1 MFIMKKKKFF
11 LYATMMLLSSF
22 CASCGD
28 DDDDPSPAP
37 VADGYEFIHSVNVG
51 ENTYISL
58 FKDLNVGEVGTDNS
72 QIHAE
77 GAFTY
82 VYNSKVF
89 VTDTE
94 HLYKYTVSNGKL
106 VQEGTTLLFPT
117 GAQAAFLTFMSDTK
131 AYVSC
136 LGLGKIWIINPST
149 MTKTGEIDLAD
160 YAIGKEEGDNNPEPG
175 ASVIRDG
182 VLYVALTQLKSAYY
196 PNQGAHVLLIDTKT
210 DTPIKAISDN
220 RATMVSC
227 TTPSGDPFV
236 DEKGDIYFYSVAM
249 FGYVPGLTEG
259 FLRIKKGEQEFDKT
273 YYFPIADKE
282 LAGVKGNKANYV
294 YNKVYAGNGKVYAY
308 LNIPGAM
315 GNPPDYVNDKSMQAF
330 EIDVYNKA
338 LKKLDVESTTGWA
351 TSICKYGDDIV
362 LGMASTQGTG
372 YYIYHTKDG
381 SVDNMKVKTVGAP
394 YMISYLKR

>member
-1 MFIMKKKKFF
+1 MKKKKYF

-22 CASCGD
+22 CVSCGD
-28 DDDDPSPAP
+28 DNDDPSPAP

>member
-1 MFIMKKKKFF
+1 MKKKKYF

-22 CASCGD
+22 CVSCGD

-58 FKDLNVGEVGTDNS
+58 FKDLNVGEVGTENS

-94 HLYKYTVSNGKL
+94 HLYKYAISNGKL

-175 ASVIRDG
+175 ASIIRDG

-282 LAGVKGNKANYV
+282 LSDVKGNKANYA
-294 YNKVYAGNGKVYAY
+294 YNKVYAGKGKVYAY

-315 GNPPDYVNDKSMQAF
+315 SNPPDYVNDKSMQAF
-330 EIDVYNKA
+330 EIDVYNKT
-338 LKKLDVESTTGWA
+338 LKKLEVESTTGWA

-381 SVDNMKVKTVGAP
+381 SVDNMKVKTIGAP
-394 YMISYLKR
+394 YTINYLK

>member
-1 MFIMKKKKFF
+1 MKKKKFYLF
-11 LYATMMLLSSF
+11 ATMMLLSSF
-22 CASCGD
+22 CVSCGD
-28 DDDDPSPAP
+28 DEDDPSPAP
-37 VADGYEFIHSVNVG
+37 VADGYEFVHSVNVG

-94 HLYKYTVSNGKL
+94 HLYKYAVSNGKL

-149 MTKTGEIDLAD
+149 MTKTGEIDLTD

-282 LAGVKGNKANYV
+282 LAGVKGNKANYA
-294 YNKVYAGNGKVYAY
+294 YNKVYAGKGKVYAY

-315 GNPPDYVNDKSMQAF
+315 SNPPDYVNDKSMQAF

-362 LGMASTQGTG
+362 LGMASTLGTG
-372 YYIYHTKDG
+372 YYVYHTKDG

-394 YMISYLKR
+394 YMISYLK

>member
-1 MFIMKKKKFF
+1 MKKKKYF

-22 CASCGD
+22 CVSCGD
-28 DDDDPSPAP
+28 DNDDPSPAP

-58 FKDLNVGEVGTDNS
+58 FKDLNVSEVGTENS

-94 HLYKYTVSNGKL
+94 HLYKYAVSNGKL

-149 MTKTGEIDLAD
+149 MTKTGEIDLTD

-282 LAGVKGNKANYV
+282 LSDVKGNKANYA
-294 YNKVYAGNGKVYAY
+294 YNKVYAGKGKVYAY

-315 GNPPDYVNDKSMQAF
+315 SNPPDYVNDKSMQAF
-330 EIDVYNKA
+330 EIDVYNKT
-338 LKKLDVESTTGWA
+338 LKKLEVESTTGWA

-381 SVDNMKVKTVGAP
+381 SVDNMKVKTIGAP
-394 YMISYLKR
+394 YTINYLK

>member
-1 MFIMKKKKFF
+1 MKKKKYF

-22 CASCGD
+22 CVSCGD
-28 DDDDPSPAP
+28 DNDDPSPAP

-94 HLYKYTVSNGKL
+94 HLYKYAVSNGKL

-282 LAGVKGNKANYV
+282 LSDVKGNKANYA
-294 YNKVYAGNGKVYAY
+294 YNKVYAGKGKVYAY

-315 GNPPDYVNDKSMQAF
+315 SNPPDYVNDKSMQAF
-330 EIDVYNKA
+330 EIDVYNKT
-338 LKKLDVESTTGWA
+338 LKKLEVESTTGWA

-381 SVDNMKVKTVGAP
+381 SVDNMKVKTIGAP
-394 YMISYLKR
+394 YTINYLK

>member
-1 MFIMKKKKFF
+1 MKKKKYF

-22 CASCGD
+22 CVSCGD
-28 DDDDPSPAP
+28 DNDDPSPAP

-94 HLYKYTVSNGKL
+94 HLYKYAVSNGKL

-149 MTKTGEIDLAD
+149 MTKTGEIDLTD

-282 LAGVKGNKANYV
+282 LAGVKGNKANYA
-294 YNKVYAGNGKVYAY
+294 YNKVYAGKGKVYAY

-315 GNPPDYVNDKSMQAF
+315 SNPPDYVNDKSMQAF

-381 SVDNMKVKTVGAP
+381 SVDNMKVKTIGAP
-394 YMISYLKR
+394 YTINYLK

>member
-1 MFIMKKKKFF
+1 M
-11 LYATMMLLSSF
+11 
-22 CASCGD
+22 
-28 DDDDPSPAP
+28 
-37 VADGYEFIHSVNVG
+37 
-51 ENTYISL
+51 
-58 FKDLNVGEVGTDNS
+58 
-72 QIHAE
+72 
-77 GAFTY
+77 
-82 VYNSKVF
+82 
-89 VTDTE
+89 
-94 HLYKYTVSNGKL
+94 
-106 VQEGTTLLFPT
+106 
-117 GAQAAFLTFMSDTK
+117 
-131 AYVSC
+131 
-136 LGLGKIWIINPST
+136 
-149 MTKTGEIDLAD
+149 
-160 YAIGKEEGDNNPEPG
+160 
-175 ASVIRDG
+175 
-182 VLYVALTQLKSAYY
+182 ALTQLKSAYY

-282 LAGVKGNKANYV
+282 LSEVKGNKANYI

-315 GNPPDYVNDKSMQAF
+315 SNPPDYVNDKSMQAF
-330 EIDVYNKA
+330 EIDVYNKT
-338 LKKLDVESTTGWA
+338 LKKLNVESTTGWA

-362 LGMASTQGTG
+362 LGMATTQGTG

-394 YMISYLKR
+394 YMINYLK

>member
-1 MFIMKKKKFF
+1 MFMKKKKFF

-22 CASCGD
+22 CVSCGD
-28 DDDDPSPAP
+28 DEDDPSPAP
-37 VADGYEFIHSVNVG
+37 VADGYEFVHSVNVG

-58 FKDLNVGEVGTDNS
+58 FKDMNVGEVGTDNS

-82 VYNSKVF
+82 VYNGKVF

-94 HLYKYTVSNGKL
+94 HLYKYAVSNGKL

-149 MTKTGEIDLAD
+149 MTKTGEIDLTD

-175 ASVIRDG
+175 ASIIRDG

-196 PNQGAHVLLIDTKT
+196 PNQGAHVMLIDTKT
-210 DTPIKAISDN
+210 DTPIKMITDS

-282 LAGVKGNKANYV
+282 LSGVKGNKANYI

-330 EIDVYNKA
+330 EIDVYNKT
-338 LKKLDVESTTGWA
+338 LKKLNVESTTGWA

-362 LGMASTQGTG
+362 LGMATTQGTG

-394 YMISYLKR
+394 YMINYLK

>member
-1 MFIMKKKKFF
+1 MKKKKYF

-22 CASCGD
+22 CVSCGD
-28 DDDDPSPAP
+28 DNDDPSPAP
-37 VADGYEFIHSVNVG
+37 IADGYEFIHSVNIG

-72 QIHAE
+72 QIHAD

-94 HLYKYTVSNGKL
+94 HLYKYAVSNGKL

-196 PNQGAHVLLIDTKT
+196 PNQGAHVLPIDTKT

>member
-1 MFIMKKKKFF
+1 MKKKKYF

-22 CASCGD
+22 CVSCGD
-28 DDDDPSPAP
+28 DNDDPSPAP
-37 VADGYEFIHSVNVG
+37 IADGYEFIHSVNVG

-82 VYNSKVF
+82 VYNGKVF

-94 HLYKYTVSNGKL
+94 HLYKYAVSNGKL

-182 VLYVALTQLKSAYY
+182 VLYVVLTQLKSAYY

-282 LAGVKGNKANYV
+282 LAGVKGNKANYI
-294 YNKVYAGNGKVYAY
+294 YNKVYAGKGKVYAY

-315 GNPPDYVNDKSMQAF
+315 SNPPDYVNDKSMQAF
-330 EIDVYNKA
+330 EIDVYNKT
-338 LKKLDVESTTGWA
+338 LKKLNVESTTGWA

-362 LGMASTQGTG
+362 LGMATTQGTG

-394 YMISYLKR
+394 YMINYLK

>member
-1 MFIMKKKKFF
+1 MKKKKYF

-22 CASCGD
+22 CVSCGD
-28 DDDDPSPAP
+28 DNDDPSPAP

-82 VYNSKVF
+82 VYKNNVF

-117 GAQAAFLTFMSDTK
+117 GAQAAFITFMSDTK

-136 LGLGKIWIINPST
+136 LGLGKIWIIDPSS

-175 ASVIRDG
+175 ASIIRDG

-196 PNQGAHVLLIDTKT
+196 PNTGAHVLLIDTKT
-210 DTPIKAISDN
+210 DTPIKAISDS

-227 TTPSGDPFV
+227 TTPSGDPFI

-282 LAGVKGNKANYV
+282 LSGVKGNKANYI

-315 GNPPDYVNDKSMQAF
+315 SNPPDYVNDKSMQAF
-330 EIDVYNKA
+330 EIDVYNKT
-338 LKKLDVESTTGWA
+338 LKKLNVESTTGWA

-362 LGMASTQGTG
+362 LGMATTQGTG
-372 YYIYHTKDG
+372 YSIYHTKDG

-394 YMISYLKR
+394 YMINYLK

>member
-1 MFIMKKKKFF
+1 MKKKKYF

-22 CASCGD
+22 CVSCGD
-28 DDDDPSPAP
+28 DNDDPSPAP

-94 HLYKYTVSNGKL
+94 HLYKYAVSNGKL

>member
-1 MFIMKKKKFF
+1 MKNRNYF
-11 LYATMMLLSSF
+11 LFATMMLLSSF
-22 CASCGD
+22 CVSCGD
-28 DDDDPSPAP
+28 DDDDPTPVP

-82 VYNSKVF
+82 VYNGNVF

-94 HLYKYTVSNGKL
+94 HLYKYAVSNGKL
-106 VQEGTTLLFPT
+106 IQEGATLLFPT

-149 MTKTGEIDLAD
+149 MTKTGEIDLSD

-196 PNQGAHVLLIDTKT
+196 PNQGAHVMLIDTKT
-210 DTPIKAISDN
+210 DTPIKMITDN

-259 FLRIKKGEQEFDKT
+259 FLRIKKGELEFDKT

-282 LAGVKGNKANYV
+282 LTGVKGNKANYV

-315 GNPPDYVNDKSMQAF
+315 NNPPDYVNDKSMQAF
-330 EIDVYNKA
+330 EIDVYNKT
-338 LKKLDVESTTGWA
+338 LKKLNVESTTGWA

-394 YMISYLKR
+394 YMINYLK

>member
-1 MFIMKKKKFF
+1 MKKKKYF

-22 CASCGD
+22 CISCGD
-28 DDDDPSPAP
+28 DEDDPSPAP
-37 VADGYEFIHSVNVG
+37 VADGYEFVHSVNVG

-58 FKDLNVGEVGTDNS
+58 FKDMNVGEVGTDNS

-94 HLYKYTVSNGKL
+94 HLYKYAVSNGKL

-160 YAIGKEEGDNNPEPG
+160 YAIGKEEGDNNPELG

-182 VLYVALTQLKSAYY
+182 VFMW
-196 PNQGAHVLLIDTKT
+196 H
-210 DTPIKAISDN
+210 
-220 RATMVSC
+220 
-227 TTPSGDPFV
+227 
-236 DEKGDIYFYSVAM
+236 
-249 FGYVPGLTEG
+249 
-259 FLRIKKGEQEFDKT
+259 
-273 YYFPIADKE
+273 
-282 LAGVKGNKANYV
+282 
-294 YNKVYAGNGKVYAY
+294 
-308 LNIPGAM
+308 
-315 GNPPDYVNDKSMQAF
+315 
-330 EIDVYNKA
+330 
-338 LKKLDVESTTGWA
+338 
-351 TSICKYGDDIV
+351 
-362 LGMASTQGTG
+362 
-372 YYIYHTKDG
+372 
-381 SVDNMKVKTVGAP
+381 
-394 YMISYLKR
+394 

>member
-1 MFIMKKKKFF
+1 MKKKKYF
-11 LYATMMLLSSF
+11 LYATMLLLSSF

-28 DDDDPSPAP
+28 DDDDPSTAP

-94 HLYKYTVSNGKL
+94 HLYKYAVSNGKL

-227 TTPSGDPFV
+227 TTPSGDPFI

-282 LAGVKGNKANYV
+282 LSDVKGNKANYA
-294 YNKVYAGNGKVYAY
+294 YNKVYAGKGKVYAY

-315 GNPPDYVNDKSMQAF
+315 SNPPDYVNDKSMQAF
-330 EIDVYNKA
+330 EIDVYNKT
-338 LKKLDVESTTGWA
+338 LKKLEVESTTGWA

-381 SVDNMKVKTVGAP
+381 SVDNMKVKTIGAP
-394 YMISYLKR
+394 YTINYLK